1 MFSKNKNKSDNS
13 YILHQRNKS
22 TNESNYR
29 TDNDIFNT
37 KSGKLIN
44 LTVTKND
51 IKQVAEQHI
60 NDKLRVYTSFII

>member
-1 MFSKNKNKSDNS
+1 MFSKKKNKSNNS

-37 KSGKLIN
+37 KSGSLIN

-60 NDKLRVYTSFII
+60 NDKLRVCIFI